1 MPFVYMK
8 KAAALVAFSLFVVP
22 GALFAQNAE
31 NGGEAPAA
39 EAEKET
45 PESAADQEASTES
58 APNDGAGGA
67 DATQAEAA
75 APQKA
80 DEKAEEPKKEAPAAK
95 KSAPPP
101 SAKAPDHTG
110 ETLGEWKVVS
120 ARGPA
125 TLPDGRALPEV
136 ALNNPAGPC
145 GYIQPVVAERNGALQ
160 KGTVKVGCKNEGGKL
175 VPDAP
180 SLDLETP
187 RVKIAPQSEP
197 DDNPKKEE
205 RKRRTE
211 TPAKMGREARDDPET
226 QTKEEDPN
234 KVPFLKG
241 ELTRMGTVQLVNARQ
256 SAGVQLGATAIDN
269 VYYLEVSPDLQLKF
283 DKLALGFGF
292 PLRFEVANLNNL
304 NAADPDSYGSITA
317 NAGRFRT
324 EDWDQIEDFL
334 RPLRYATW
342 GRKEDRLYVDVNR
355 VHPLTIGHGQL
366 VRRYTPNLDIDED
379 NLFAAVDA
387 YADFGGVELM
397 AGPFPIPRLFGG
409 LLFVKPL
416 GAFREDTLSRSLST
430 GFSFVADVGAPT
442 VLARDPNPADGRMQL
457 AVDKAGNFIA
467 QEDGVYGLG
476 LDTEVKLVKWEF
488 IDLKVYGDYSH
499 LLFPAVPE
507 SRLGPG
513 TDAFQGG
520 GFTVGSLLRMSFGEK
535 PVRDLDDE
543 EDDVRMGKKARE
555 KKAAHAVR
563 VRVEGR
569 AFDPQYL
576 PSYFNTLYELQK
588 FQFGFSPDQPGA
600 QRPTKIAYLAGNA
613 DKPWR
618 LGHHLEASYLFVDWV
633 GLTAMYEDATAA
645 DFSEGEPAARN
656 VAFHVESAGLGF
668 LQLFGTYHYRAF
680 EDWGDI
686 FSFGTANE
694 FFTFGGRLQLLP
706 ILFINAGVQRTF
718 KAGFGPDDNPEA
730 VRALS
735 GQVEDENEYHFS
747 SVGLE
752 PTWRWGANVEFGWQF

>member
-1 MPFVYMK
+1 MTHFFLTNRAVLAGLCLFAAPALAQAQAEEK
-8 KAAALVAFSLFVVP
+8 PAEEKAADAP
-22 GALFAQNAE
+22 QE
-31 NGGEAPAA
+31 PAPAESNPA
-39 EAEKET
+39 ELS
-45 PESAADQEASTES
+45 P
-58 APNDGAGGA
+58 
-67 DATQAEAA
+67 
-75 APQKA
+75 PQKP
-80 DEKAEEPKKEAPAAK
+80 AELSPPQKPGELSPPQKPGELSPPQ
-95 KSAPPP
+95 KSATP
-101 SAKAPDHTG
+101 PDHTG
-110 ETLGEWKVVS
+110 QSIGEWTVVS
-120 ARGPA
+120 TRGPS
-125 TLPDGRALPEV
+125 TLPDGRPLPDIALR
-136 ALNNPAGPC
+136 NPAGPC
-145 GYIQPVVAERNGALQ
+145 GYVQPVVVERGGALQ
-160 KGTVKVGCKNEGGKL
+160 KGTVKVGCKNEGGQL
-175 VPDAP
+175 VPAAAALDVDAP
-180 SLDLETP
+180 KVTIAEKKPGLE
-187 RVKIAPQSEP
+187 E
-197 DDNPKKEE
+197 DDNPKKDE
-205 RKRRTE
+205 RQRRTE
-211 TPAKMGREARDDPET
+211 TPAKMGRESRDDPGAE
-226 QTKEEDPN
+226 KEEER
-234 KVPFLKG
+234 KKGAPFLKG

-256 SAGVQLGATAIDN
+256 SAGVQVGATAIDN
-269 VYYLEVSPDLQLKF
+269 IYYLEISPDLQLKF
-283 DKLALGFGF
+283 NKLALGFGF

-304 NAADPDSYGSITA
+304 SATDPDSYGSVTA

-324 EDWDQIEDFL
+324 EDWDQVEDFL
-334 RPLRYATW
+334 RPLRYITW

-430 GFSFVADVGAPT
+430 GLSFVADVGAPT
-442 VLARDPNPADGRMQL
+442 VLARDPNPADGRIQL
-457 AVDKAGNFIA
+457 AVDNAGNFVT

-507 SRLGPG
+507 SRLGAG

-520 GFTVGSLLRMSFGEK
+520 GFTLGSLLRMSFGEK

-543 EDDVRMGKKARE
+543 EDDVRMGKKPRE

-588 FQFGFSPDQPGA
+588 FQFGFSPDVPGA

-668 LQLFGTYHYRAF
+668 LQLFATYHYRAF
-680 EDWGDI
+680 ENWGDM
-686 FSFGTANE
+686 FSFGTQNE

-718 KAGFGPDDNPEA
+718 KAGYGPDDNPEA
-730 VRALS
+730 VRTIS
-735 GQVEDENEYHFS
+735 GQVEDETEYHFS